1 MIRNAADFGE
11 LVRRCRRQKKL
22 TQRDL
27 ALVAGVGERFVI
39 ELEGG
44 KPTCQLGKSL
54 AVAAALGIELTD
66 SKMRAGQQLEKAD
79 IPDVDVPDIEG
90 WTP

>member
-1 MIRNAADFGE
+1 MISNAADFGE
-11 LVRRCRRQKKL
+11 LVRQCQREKRL

-27 ALVAGVGERFVI
+27 ALVAGGGERFVI

-54 AVAAALGIELTD
+54 AVAAARGIALADT
-66 SKMRAGQQLEKAD
+66 RTPAGPPPEDAD
-79 IPDVDVPDIEG
+79 IPDVDIPDIEG
-90 WTP
+90 WAP